1 MALKIKVKISQVTNL
16 SDARYCAGMGVH
28 FLGFNF
34 VEHHESYLEPAS
46 FTEIRSWI
54 AGPQF
59 VGEFENTNISH
70 IREMPN
76 LEALDLIEVSQPDVL
91 HELSLL
97 GKPIMLKINI
107 SKYPTLS
114 SLEDDLN
121 FARDLVDYFLI
132 EQSSGEITD
141 PKEVLVLSHRFPII
155 LGFGITKENIHQL
168 IEDSD
173 LEGIALRGGKEEKV
187 GFKDYEALADIL
199 EELETE

>member
-1 MALKIKVKISQVTNL
+1 MTLKIKVKISQVTNL

-28 FLGFNF
+28 YLGFNF
-34 VEHHESYLEPAS
+34 VVNHGSYVEPAS
-46 FTEIRSWI
+46 FIEIRSWI

-59 VGEFENTNISH
+59 VGEFENANISD

-76 LEALDLIEVSQPDVL
+76 LEALDLIEVSRPDIL

-97 GKPIMLKINI
+97 GKPVMLKIDI
-107 SKYPTLS
+107 SKYPTVS

-132 EQSSGEITD
+132 DKSSGELTD
-141 PKEVLVLSHRFPII
+141 PKEVLELSHRFPII
-155 LGFGITKENIHQL
+155 LGFGITKDNIHPL
-168 IEDSD
+168 IEDSN